1 MAFSLQ
7 YFEKL
12 GQSQQYDKTYNA
24 ATGSCGASIIQS
36 WVYDGSASKGNAST
50 AQVIA
55 SGYFNGASGYLSVG
69 DIIFAESNT
78 PATVIMRVNTNSAGT
93 VTTTQTV

>member
-7 YFEKL
+7 YFEKM

-24 ATGSCGASIIQS
+24 ATGSCGASIIQA
-36 WVYDGSASKGNAST
+36 WVYDGSASKGNASA
-50 AQVIA
+50 AQVEA

-69 DIIFAESNT
+69 DIIFVETND
-78 PATVIMRVNTNSAGT
+78 PATHILRVATNSSGT
-93 VTTTQTV
+93 VTTTATV